1 MRRYFHLLTLCLLM
15 IAVPLKGVLAANSAC
30 GSMHDHGAV
39 VDAQD
44 KSESGRDHSGHDHS
58 GHDHYGAVPNDSA
71 IAAHHADA
79 DRTTVNGDRVEPTKY
94 AEHGKCSACATCGA
108 HAIAGSPE
116 AVSAPF
122 VSASRS
128 AIPFLSSMR
137 AGIFTGG
144 LERPP
149 KALLA

>member
-15 IAVPLKGVLAANSAC
+15 IAVPLKGVLATNSAC

-44 KSESGRDHSGHDHS
+44 KSESGRNHSGHDHH
-58 GHDHYGAVPNDSA
+58 GDVPNHSA

-116 AVSAPF
+116 AVAAPF
-122 VSASRS
+122 VSPSRS

-137 AGIFTGG
+137 ADLFTGG

-149 KALLA
+149 KTLLA